1 MSATSFSADAA
12 LIHPEVRAQLH
23 ELSAIDLGMLEG
35 VALLNRIDTKYVL
48 SDLQAAQ
55 ILDRCRRSYSVLEVE
70 GRRASLY
77 STQYFDT
84 ARLSMYYD
92 HHNGLRDRYKVRLR
106 AYLESGTTWLEIKR
120 KTNLER
126 TVKRRL
132 PLATAD
138 PESYAQVM
146 GLFTEEEGYFIRES
160 TPYDPADLYPS
171 ANNEFFR
178 VTLASTDPNM
188 PERITVDFALR
199 LRWQEHAMALPGIA
213 IAEVKRP
220 RAGGSSP
227 FVDAAHALHVDET
240 PFSKYCMTIALLVP
254 NIRRNLFKEPLRQVE
269 HVMRMAERYTEARY
283 AETRYTETQ
292 RREYA
297 L

>member
-1 MSATSFSADAA
+1 MSGSVLTADSA

-23 ELSAIDLGMLEG
+23 ELNAIDLGELAG
-35 VALLNRIDTKYVL
+35 VALLNRIDTKYVM

-55 ILDRCRRSYSVLEVE
+55 ILDRCRHQYSVLEVE

-84 ARLSMYYD
+84 ERLTMYHD

-106 AYLESGTTWLEIKR
+106 AYMESGTTWLEIKR

-132 PLATAD
+132 PLAIAN
-138 PESYAQVM
+138 PESFAQEM
-146 GLFTEEEGYFIRES
+146 GLFTQEEGCFIREC
-160 TPYDPADLYPS
+160 TPYDPADLHPS

-178 VTLASTDPNM
+178 VTLASSNPAM

-199 LRWQEHAMALPGIA
+199 LRWQERSMALPGIA

-220 RAGGSSP
+220 RAAGSSP
-227 FVDAAHALHVDET
+227 FTNAAHALHVEPT
-240 PFSKYCMTIALLVP
+240 PFSKYCMTVALLVP
-254 NIRRNLFKEPLRQVE
+254 NIRRNLFKEPLRQIDQV
-269 HVMRMAERYTEARY
+269 AQSATW
-283 AETRYTETQ
+283 Q
-292 RREYA
+292 REYA